1 MNLEQTWKKHK
12 AWKDCL
18 QAYIFCANMDFKFM
32 AVTYHVKC
40 ESGAVESL
48 DEQEVVCFITI

>member
-1 MNLEQTWKKHK
+1 
-12 AWKDCL
+12 
-18 QAYIFCANMDFKFM
+18 MDFKFM

-48 DEQEVVCFITI
+48 DEREVVCFITI